1 MHVELSGQ
9 SPEMSRRI
17 VHGFMQFSDLLP
29 SWLEE
34 AKAAGTLRPG
44 VRIKEVADFII
55 TSINGAAA
63 LYAATRDNRF
73 PRAIERQL
81 NAYIQLLRA

>member
-1 MHVELSGQ
+1 MSG
-9 SPEMSRRI
+9 RI
-17 VHGFMQFSDLLP
+17 LEGVVQFADLLA

-34 AKAAGTLRPG
+34 AKSQGKLKPG
-44 VRIKEVADFII
+44 VRIKEVADFIV

-63 LYAATRDNRF
+63 LYAATRSDRF

-81 NAYIQLLRA
+81 NSYIQMLRA